1 MNGNDMASN
10 KIVFLTCHQKA
21 QAISPALFLRGFEL
35 STYDAFNTD
44 TLGTFSDETKRQL
57 SQMDT
62 ALHKAK
68 LACELTGSQF
78 GLGSEGSFGPHPQV
92 HLLPWNYEVL
102 AFWDA
107 HNEHAIYAVFGTA
120 ETNFASQQ
128 ISSLEQALEFAQQAQ
143 FPSHGLILG
152 GHMDAH
158 FQKGIQDE
166 SELREK
172 INRALQTHATVWL
185 ETDMRAHM
193 NPTRMR
199 AISQAAQKL
208 SDLLGSECPACQ
220 LPGYGLHKY
229 IPGALCT
236 TCGHTT
242 QRPKAEQWHCLKCHH
257 TEDKPLNTHVSAA
270 HCDICNP

>member
-21 QAISPALFLRGFEL
+21 QVVGPALSQNGFEL

-44 TLGTFSDETKRQL
+44 SLGTFSDETKRQL

-62 ALHKAK
+62 ALKKAQ

-128 ISSLEQALEFAQQAQ
+128 VHSLEQAMDFAQQAQ
-143 FPSHGLILG
+143 FPGHALILG
-152 GHMDAH
+152 SHLDAY
-158 FQKGIQDE
+158 FQKGLQDE
-166 SELREK
+166 AALREK
-172 INRALQTHATVWL
+172 MKGALQSNSSVWL

-193 NPTRMR
+193 NPTRMK
-199 AISQAAQKL
+199 AIAQAAHKL
-208 SDLLGSECPACQ
+208 SELLNSQCPSCQ

-229 IPGALCT
+229 VPGALCL
-236 TCGHTT
+236 TCGQPTR
-242 QRPKAEQWHCLKCHH
+242 RPKAEQWHCLKCHH
-257 TEDKPLNTHVSAA
+257 TEDKPLNSHASAA